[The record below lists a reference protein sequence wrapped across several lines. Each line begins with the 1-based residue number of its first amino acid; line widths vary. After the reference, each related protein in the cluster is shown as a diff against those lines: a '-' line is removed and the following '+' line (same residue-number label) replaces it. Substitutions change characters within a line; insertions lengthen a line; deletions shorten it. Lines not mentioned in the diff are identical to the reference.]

1 MIDLIRMFEIHKH
14 VHFVGIGGIG
24 MSALAKWFLHEG
36 VMVSGS
42 DVHLSPITHDLQTRG
57 AKIYSG
63 HAGSNLV
70 EGVDLLV
77 YSPAVPGTNIERIT
91 ARERGIPERTNF
103 ETLGEI
109 SKSFSTI
116 VVSGTNGK
124 STTSAMLGL
133 MLEAAGYDPTVLVGS
148 RVPGFKDGNFRHGGG
163 RFFVVEGCEYRAN
176 MLHFHPEM
184 IVLTNIEKD
193 HLDYYRDLK
202 HIQDT
207 FQTFVDKLKGQ
218 GMVVVNADDPGSAVL
233 KVDRS
238 VTYGS
243 NRSNPTYAYT
253 ERSTKPG
260 LQHVK
265 TTVGEF
271 ELQIPG
277 EFNVYNALAA
287 MSAAMELGVP
297 FETCRRVLRDFRG
310 IWRRF
315 ERVGVW
321 NPPSLK
327 LRGAGGADVI
337 SDYGHHPSAIKQT
350 IEAAREFFP
359 GRRIVLCYQP
369 HQHDRTKKL
378 FDEFVQALP
387 LADRLIVIEI
397 YDVAGRDEGHS
408 VSSQD
413 LVEAIRS
420 KDSDKDVQFAKTL
433 NMAES
438 QLRDL
443 VQPNDVVLIM
453 GAGDIDDLARRLV

>member
-1 MIDLIRMFEIHKH
+1 MFTHYKH

-36 VMVSGS
+36 VKVSGS
-42 DVHLSPITHDLQTRG
+42 DIHLSSITHDLETRG
-57 AKIYSG
+57 ATIFSG
-63 HAGSNLV
+63 HTDSNLV
-70 EGVDLLV
+70 EDVDLLI
-77 YSPAVPGTNIERIT
+77 YSPAVPEANVERVA
-91 ARERGIPERTNF
+91 ARERGIPEQTNF

-124 STTSAMLGL
+124 STTTAMLGL
-133 MLEAAGYDPTVLVGS
+133 ILEAAGDDPTVLVGS
-148 RVPGFKDGNFRHGGG
+148 LVPGFKDGNFRHGRGK
-163 RFFVVEGCEYRAN
+163 FFVVEGCEYRAN
-176 MLHFHPEM
+176 MLHFYPEM
-184 IVLTNIEKD
+184 AVLTNIEED

-202 HIQDT
+202 HIQNT
-207 FQTFVDKLKGQ
+207 FQTFVDELKEQ
-218 GMVVVNADDPGSAVL
+218 GMVVVNADDVGSSVL
-233 KVDRS
+233 QVSRP

-243 NRSNPTYAYT
+243 NRTNATYAFT
-253 ERSTKPG
+253 SRKIENG
-260 LQHVK
+260 IQQV
-265 TTVGEF
+265 TTNVGNF

-287 MSAAMELGVP
+287 ISAAMELGVS
-297 FETCRRVLRDFRG
+297 FEICRGVLKDFRG

-321 NPPSLK
+321 N
-327 LRGAGGADVI
+327 GAEVI

-350 IEAAREFFP
+350 IEAVREFFP
-359 GRRIVLCYQP
+359 DRRIVLCYQP

-378 FDEFVQALP
+378 FDDFVATLP
-387 LADRLIVIEI
+387 FADLLILVEI
-397 YDVAGRDEGHS
+397 YNVAGRNEGHD
-408 VSSQD
+408 VSSVD
-413 LVEAIRS
+413 LVETIRS
-420 KDSDKDVQFAKTL
+420 KDAGKDVRFAETL
-433 NMAES
+433 DTAES

>member
-1 MIDLIRMFEIHKH
+1 MRMFQSYKH

-36 VMVSGS
+36 VKVSGS
-42 DVHLSPITHDLQTRG
+42 DIHLSPLTHDLETRG
-57 AKIYSG
+57 AKIFSG

-77 YSPAVPGTNIERIT
+77 YSSAVPEENIERVS
-91 ARERGIPERTNF
+91 ARERGIPQRTNF
-103 ETLGEI
+103 EVLGEI

-116 VVSGTNGK
+116 VVTGTNGK
-124 STTSAMLGL
+124 STTTAMLGL
-133 MLEAAGYDPTVLVGS
+133 MLSAAGYDPTVLVGS
-148 RVPGFKDGNFRHGGG
+148 LVPGFKDGNFRHGGG

-184 IVLTNIEKD
+184 IVLTNIEED

-207 FQTFVDKLKGQ
+207 FQTFVDKLRGQ
-218 GMVVVNADDPGSAVL
+218 GMVVVNADDAGSAVL
-233 KVDRS
+233 NVSRA

-243 NRSNPTYAYT
+243 NKTNPTYAFTSRKT
-253 ERSTKPG
+253 ENG
-260 LQHVK
+260 IQQI
-265 TTVGEF
+265 TTNAGNF

-277 EFNVYNALAA
+277 EFNVYNAMAA
-287 MSAAMELGVP
+287 ISASMELGVP
-297 FETCRRVLRDFRG
+297 FETCRRVLKEFRG

-321 NPPSLK
+321 K
-327 LRGAGGADVI
+327 GADII

-359 GRRIVLCYQP
+359 NRRIVLCYQP

-378 FDEFVQALP
+378 FNEFVEVLPQA
-387 LADRLIVIEI
+387 DVTIVAEI
-397 YDVAGRDEGHS
+397 YDVAGRNEGHD

-413 LVEAIRS
+413 LVGKINRS
-420 KDSDKDVQFAKTL
+420 TTTYATDL
-433 NMAES
+433 EGAES

-443 VQPNDVVLIM
+443 VAPADVVLVM
-453 GAGDIDDLARRLV
+453 GAGDIDEVARKLV

>member
-1 MIDLIRMFEIHKH
+1 MFQTYKH

-36 VMVSGS
+36 VKVSGS
-42 DVHLSPITHDLQTRG
+42 DLHLSTVTHDLETRG

-63 HAGSNLV
+63 HAGANLA
-70 EGVDLLV
+70 ESVDLLI
-77 YSPAVPGTNIERIT
+77 YSPAVPDTNLERVA

-103 ETLGEI
+103 EVLGEI

-124 STTSAMLGL
+124 STTTAMLGL

-148 RVPGFKDGNFRHGGG
+148 FVPGFKDGNFRHGGG

-176 MLHFHPEM
+176 MLQFHPEM
-184 IVLTNIEKD
+184 IILTNIEED
-193 HLDYYRDLK
+193 HLDYYRGLA
-202 HIQDT
+202 HIQET
-207 FQTFVDKLKGQ
+207 FQIFVDKLKGQ

-233 KVDRS
+233 KVNRP
-238 VTYGS
+238 VTYGAS
-243 NRSNPTYAYT
+243 RPNTTYAFS
-253 ERSTKPG
+253 ER
-260 LQHVK
+260 K
-265 TTVGEF
+265 TAMGSQTIRTNVGEL

-287 MSAAMELGVP
+287 MSAALELGVP
-297 FETCRRVLRDFRG
+297 FETCRRILKDFRG

-321 NPPSLK
+321 K
-327 LRGAGGADVI
+327 GADI
-337 SDYGHHPSAIKQT
+337 ITDYGHHPSAIKQT

-378 FDEFVQALP
+378 FDEFIETLP
-387 LADRLIVIEI
+387 LADHLILAEI
-397 YDVAGRDEGHS
+397 YDVAGRNKEHD
-408 VSSQD
+408 VSSGD
-413 LVEAIRS
+413 LVEAIL
-420 KDSDKDVQFAKTL
+420 KNDPGKDVRYAQDLPA
-433 NMAES
+433 AEFH
-438 QLRDL
+438 LREI
-443 VQPNDVVLIM
+443 VQPGDVILVM
-453 GAGDIDDLARRLV
+453 GAGDIDEVARKLI

>member
-1 MIDLIRMFEIHKH
+1 MFNQYKH

-36 VMVSGS
+36 VRVSGS
-42 DVHLSPITHDLQTRG
+42 DVHLSSFTHDLQTRG
-57 AKIYSG
+57 AKIFSG
-63 HAGSNLV
+63 HADSNLV
-70 EGVDLLV
+70 DGVDLLI
-77 YSPAVPGTNIERIT
+77 YSPAIPETNVERVA

-103 ETLGEI
+103 EVLGEI

-116 VVSGTNGK
+116 VVTGTNGK
-124 STTSAMLGL
+124 STTTAMLGL

-148 RVPGFKDGNFRHGGG
+148 LVPGFKDGNFRHGGG
-163 RFFVVEGCEYRAN
+163 RFLVVEGCEYRAN
-176 MLHFHPEM
+176 MLNFHPEM
-184 IVLTNIEKD
+184 IVLTNIEED

-218 GMVVVNADDPGSAVL
+218 GMVVVNADDAGSAVL
-233 KVDRS
+233 QVSRPIAYGRNRFDRS
-238 VTYGS
+238 NRTHMTYS
-243 NRSNPTYAYT
+243 FSDRKT
-253 ERSTKPG
+253 ENG
-260 LQHVK
+260 LQQI
-265 TTVGEF
+265 TTNVGDF

-287 MSAAMELGVP
+287 ISAAMELGVP
-297 FETCRRVLRDFRG
+297 FETCRRVLKDFRG

-321 NPPSLK
+321 K
-327 LRGAGGADVI
+327 GADVI

-378 FDEFVQALP
+378 FDEFVATLA
-387 LADRLIVIEI
+387 LADHLILVEI
-397 YDVAGRDEGHS
+397 YDVAGRNEEHN
-408 VSSQD
+408 VSSRD
-413 LVEAIRS
+413 LVDAIRT
-420 KDSDKDVQFAKTL
+420 SDQGKDVQFADTL
-433 NMAES
+433 DIAES
-438 QLRDL
+438 QLRGL
-443 VQPNDVVLIM
+443 VAANDVVLIM
-453 GAGDIDDLARRLV
+453 GAGDIDELAKRLV

>member
-1 MIDLIRMFEIHKH
+1 MTQTGVVIDLMRMFQSYKH

-36 VMVSGS
+36 VKVSGS
-42 DVHLSPITHDLQTRG
+42 DIHLSPLTHDLETRG
-57 AKIYSG
+57 AKIFSG

-77 YSPAVPGTNIERIT
+77 YSSAVPEENIERVS
-91 ARERGIPERTNF
+91 ARERGIPQRTNF
-103 ETLGEI
+103 EVLGEI

-116 VVSGTNGK
+116 VVTGTNGK
-124 STTSAMLGL
+124 STTTAMLGL
-133 MLEAAGYDPTVLVGS
+133 MLSAAGYDPTVLVGS
-148 RVPGFKDGNFRHGGG
+148 LVPGFKDGNFRHGGG

-184 IVLTNIEKD
+184 IVLTNIEED

-207 FQTFVDKLKGQ
+207 FQTFVDKLRGQ
-218 GMVVVNADDPGSAVL
+218 GMVVVNADDAGSAVL
-233 KVDRS
+233 NVSRA

-243 NRSNPTYAYT
+243 NKTNPTYAFTSRKT
-253 ERSTKPG
+253 ENG
-260 LQHVK
+260 IQQI
-265 TTVGEF
+265 TTNAGNF

-277 EFNVYNALAA
+277 EFNVYNAMAA
-287 MSAAMELGVP
+287 ISASMELGVP
-297 FETCRRVLRDFRG
+297 FETCRRVLKEFRG

-321 NPPSLK
+321 K
-327 LRGAGGADVI
+327 GADII

-359 GRRIVLCYQP
+359 NRRIVLCYQP

-378 FDEFVQALP
+378 FNEFVEVLPQA
-387 LADRLIVIEI
+387 DVTIVAEI
-397 YDVAGRDEGHS
+397 YDVAGRNEGHD

-413 LVEAIRS
+413 LVGKINRS
-420 KDSDKDVQFAKTL
+420 TTTYATDL
-433 NMAES
+433 EGAES

-443 VQPNDVVLIM
+443 VAPADVVLVM
-453 GAGDIDDLARRLV
+453 GAGDIDEVARKLV